1 MRWVRT
7 RRDRYQAPRYPARS
21 VTASSRDDVPDGARR
36 SIERWFSARGVPQLI
51 EGYSSEQRI
60 DRRALPLIGIW
71 IVVGTV
77 LIWTQLA
84 DGPLASNI
92 GSILL
97 ALGLTGTLIGGFLW
111 IRKHPPFGSVSRLDL
126 LDIAVIGLVPG
137 IVASLITGDPGAF
150 PGFVTIGEVRLF
162 TPGFI
167 LIGVGIIYAVVSLG
181 VLELAIW
188 SLRHL
193 RENVPQI
200 AMLVARTLPML
211 LILVVFLLFASELWQ
226 ASHEIGGVDLLAI
239 MVLLVVVGGVL
250 VVTQAR
256 EEIRQIEQRG
266 PSSDRRELLAGTPA
280 AGLMAAQ
287 SVPAAHLR
295 PLQRLERLNVI
306 VLMLVSQFVQSL
318 FVAVMVTLFIVLL
331 GMLAV
336 PVSVQETW
344 VGAPVDELISLTFI
358 GEPRT
363 LSTELLVASALLGGV
378 CGLYFTGLALT
389 DKTYR
394 AEFHSRVIADINR
407 IMAVRS
413 VYLSLPGVADSE
425 RG

>member
-1 MRWVRT
+1 M
-7 RRDRYQAPRYPARS
+7 
-21 VTASSRDDVPDGARR
+21 
-36 SIERWFSARGVPQLI
+36 PQLI

-60 DRRALPLIGIW
+60 DRRALPLIAIW

-77 LIWTQLA
+77 WIWIQLS

-97 ALGLTGTLIGGFLW
+97 ALGLTVTLIGGFLW

-137 IVASLITGDPGAF
+137 IVASLITGDAGAL

-181 VLELAIW
+181 VLELAVW

-226 ASHEIGGVDLLAI
+226 ASHEIGAVDLLAI

-256 EEIRQIEQRG
+256 EEIRHIEQRG
-266 PSSDRRELLAGTPA
+266 PSSDWHELVADTPA
-280 AGLMAAQ
+280 AVTTG
-287 SVPAAHLR
+287 SRSGPAADLP
-295 PLQRLERLNVI
+295 PLQRLERLNLV

-318 FVAVMVTLFIVLL
+318 FVAVMVGLFIVLL

-336 PVSVQETW
+336 PISVQEAW
-344 VGAPVDELISLTFI
+344 VGAPVNELISFSFI

-363 LSTELLVASALLGGV
+363 LSSELLIASALLGGV

-394 AEFHSRVIADINR
+394 AEFHGRVIADIER
-407 IMAVRS
+407 IMTVRS
-413 VYLSLPGVADSE
+413 VYLSLPGVAGPE

>member
-1 MRWVRT
+1 
-7 RRDRYQAPRYPARS
+7 
-21 VTASSRDDVPDGARR
+21 
-36 SIERWFSARGVPQLI
+36 VPQLI

-60 DRRALPLIGIW
+60 DRRAIPLIGIW

-77 LIWTQLA
+77 LIWIQLA
-84 DGPLASNI
+84 DRPLASNV
-92 GSILL
+92 GSMLL
-97 ALGLTGTLIGGFLW
+97 ALALTGTVIGGFLW
-111 IRKHPPFGSVSRLDL
+111 VRKHPPFGSLTRLDL

-137 IVASLITGDPGAF
+137 LVASVVTGDPGATVVL
-150 PGFVTIGEVRLF
+150 VTIGGVNFF

-181 VLELAIW
+181 VFELAGW

-193 RENVPQI
+193 RDNVAHI
-200 AMLVARTLPML
+200 ALLVARTLPML

-226 ASHEIGGVDLLAI
+226 VSHEIGAVDLAAI
-239 MVLLVVVGGVL
+239 MVLLVVVAGVL

-256 EEIRQIEQRG
+256 EEIRQFEQRR
-266 PSSDRRELLAGTPA
+266 PVSTWHELLADTPA
-280 AGLMAAQ
+280 AGLTAKL
-287 SVPAAHLR
+287 PATDAVR
-295 PLQRLERLNVI
+295 PLRRLERLNLL
-306 VLMLVSQFVQSL
+306 VLMLISQLVQSL
-318 FVAVMVTLFIVLL
+318 FVAVMVTLFMVLL

-336 PVSVQETW
+336 PASVQEAW
-344 VGAPVDELISLTFI
+344 VGAPVNELIGFDFI

-363 LSTELLVASALLGGV
+363 LSAQLLIASALLGGV

-394 AEFHSRVIADINR
+394 AEFHARVLADIDR

-413 VYLSLPGVADSE
+413 VYLSIPDVT
-425 RG
+425 

>member
-1 MRWVRT
+1 M
-7 RRDRYQAPRYPARS
+7 
-21 VTASSRDDVPDGARR
+21 
-36 SIERWFSARGVPQLI
+36 PQFI

-60 DRRALPLIGIW
+60 DRRALPLIAIW

-77 LIWTQLA
+77 WIWTQLS

-97 ALGLTGTLIGGFLW
+97 ALGLTVTLIGGFLW
-111 IRKHPPFGSVSRLDL
+111 IRKHPPFGSVSRLDW

-137 IVASLITGDPGAF
+137 IVASLITGDPGVL

-181 VLELAIW
+181 VFELAGW

-193 RENVPQI
+193 LENVPQI
-200 AMLVARTLPML
+200 LMLVARTLPLL
-211 LILVVFLLFASELWQ
+211 LILVVFLLFANELWQ
-226 ASHEIGGVDLLAI
+226 VSHEVGVIDLVAI
-239 MVLLVVVGGVL
+239 MSLLVIVAGVL
-250 VVTQAR
+250 VDSQSR
-256 EEIRQIEQRG
+256 EEIRLIEERG
-266 PSSDRRELLAGTPA
+266 PTASWDDLRVGTPA
-280 AGLMAAQ
+280 AEVMEIQ
-287 SVPAAHLR
+287 STSSGNPR
-295 PLQRLERLNVI
+295 PLQRLERLNLL
-306 VLMLVSQFVQSL
+306 VLMLISQFVQSL
-318 FVAVMVTLFIVLL
+318 FVALMVTLFMLLL

-336 PVSVQETW
+336 PASIQEAW
-344 VGAPVDELISLTFI
+344 VGAPVNELIGFTFI

-363 LSTELLVASALLGGV
+363 LSSELLIASALLGGV

-394 AEFHSRVIADINR
+394 AEFHGRVIRDVER

-413 VYLSLPGVADSE
+413 IYLSLPGVTEPE